1 MVQETELV
9 LRAGVEAGVRRGGLS
24 GGRRVA
30 PAPFRVALIAL
41 VAGIVAALVGDA
53 DGFWLSLPAVLLAA
67 AVARTGRGALSSAVP
82 VWLIG
87 AAAAMAVAHGAMPP
101 VWLAVA
107 VPASCVAVLLG
118 LGGRLRRERDA
129 MQDAALTD
137 PLTGLANR
145 RLLMSRAEYEITRHE
160 RAGTRMTVVML
171 DLDGFKP
178 LNDRY
183 GHAAGDRMLCDVA
196 AALTD
201 ALRSQDTIARL
212 GGDEFCV
219 IAPETDNPR
228 ALAERIVNAVASAAA
243 GFEHLSASVGL
254 AGFPEDGAAIDLLLR
269 TADERL
275 LDAKRRHYA
284 GSRRRAA

>member
-1 MVQETELV
+1 M
-9 LRAGVEAGVRRGGLS
+9 LRAGVEADVRRGGLS
-24 GGRRVA
+24 EGRRVA
-30 PAPFRVALIAL
+30 PAPLRVGLIAL
-41 VAGIVAALVGDA
+41 VAGSVAALVGDA

-67 AVARTGRGALSSAVP
+67 AVAPTGRGALWAALP

-87 AAAAMAVAHGAMPP
+87 AAAAMAVAHGTMPP
-101 VWLAVA
+101 VWLAVL

-118 LGGRLRRERDA
+118 LGRRLRRERDA

-145 RLLMSRAEYEITRHE
+145 RLLLSRAEYEITRHQ
-160 RAGTRMTVVML
+160 RAGTRLTVVML
-171 DLDGFKP
+171 DLDGFKS
-178 LNDRY
+178 LNDRH

-228 ALAERIVNAVASAAA
+228 ALAERIVTAVSAAA
-243 GFEHLSASVGL
+243 ARFEQLSGSVGL
-254 AGFPEDGAAIDLLLR
+254 AVFPEDGAGIDLLLR
-269 TADERL
+269 AADERL
-275 LDAKRRHYA
+275 LEAKRQHYD